1 MLTIGFSSTQ
11 TQSDGPLTLV
21 VLAAAG
27 DEANLSG
34 IKGASLKAL
43 VAAHVAAGRF
53 GGKLGQTIEVSA
65 VESKRL
71 VRMLVVGV
79 GPKGELDA
87 HKLERAVAGAVRALM
102 TGGTSHVDVLADGV
116 LASRK
121 PDERGELLARAALAA
136 RLASYRFDAY
146 RTTLKPEKRATL
158 SSVTL
163 VTKNAEQASA
173 RYSARYASV
182 SEGVHLARELVN
194 EPANVIFP
202 ASFAARIEQMSKL
215 GVKVTVLGEPEL
227 QALGMHALLGVGQG
241 SAKESKVAIMEWRG
255 DSSDTRGPLALV
267 GKGVCFDTG
276 GISLKPGDGM
286 WDMKGDMGGAAAV
299 TGALHAL
306 AARKAKANVVGIVG
320 LVENMPDADAQRPGD
335 IVKSMSGQTIE
346 VLNTDAEGRLVL
358 CDLLTY
364 VQQKHAPRAVVDLA
378 TLTGAI
384 LIALGHEHA
393 GLFSNDDALSGH
405 IIKAGGLSGETV
417 WRFPLGAAYDRMIDT
432 PNADMKN
439 ISGSRNAGSIVG
451 AQFLARFIKDGT
463 PWAHLDIAG
472 TAWNGSWEDP
482 RIPVWGSG
490 WGVRLLDSL
499 VDAA

>member
-1 MLTIGFSSTQ
+1 MLTVSFSPELSQ
-11 TQSDGPLTLV
+11 DGTSLTRV
-21 VLAAAG
+21 VLLAADQAAG
-27 DEANLSG
+27 AARKLEAP
-34 IKGASLKAL
+34 LKRL
-43 VAAHVAAGRF
+43 IDAHIEAGRF
-53 GGKLGQTIEVSA
+53 AGKSGQSVEVSA
-65 VESKRL
+65 VISGRL
-71 VRMLVVGV
+71 VRAIAVGV
-79 GPKGELDA
+79 GAREELDA
-87 HKLERAVAGAVRALM
+87 HKVERAVAGAIKSLM
-102 TGGTSHVDVLADGV
+102 TGGTASVDVLLDAV
-116 LASRK
+116 LTGRLVA
-121 PDERGELLARAALAA
+121 EHAARAGLAA
-136 RLASYRFDAY
+136 RLASYRFDRY

-158 SSVTL
+158 IAARL
-163 VTKNAEQASA
+163 VTNTADAATA
-173 RYSARYASV
+173 RYASRYASV
-182 SEGVHLARELVN
+182 SEGVNLARELVN

-202 ASFAARIEQMSKL
+202 ESFAARIEQLKAV
-215 GVKVTVLGEPEL
+215 GVTVTVLGEPEL
-227 QALGMHALLGVGQG
+227 TALGMHALLGVGQG
-241 SAKESKVAIMEWRG
+241 SVKESKVAIMQWQG
-255 DSSDTRGPLALV
+255 DASDTRGPLALV

-299 TGALHAL
+299 TGAMHAL

-335 IVKSMSGQTIE
+335 IVTSMSGQTIE

-364 VQQKHAPRAVVDLA
+364 VQEKHAPRAIVDLA

-393 GLFSNDDALSGH
+393 GLFSNNNALSAD
-405 IIKAGGLSGETV
+405 ILKAGGVTGETA

-463 PWAHLDIAG
+463 AWAHLDIAG
-472 TAWNGSWEDP
+472 TAWNNTWDDP
-482 RIPVWGSG
+482 RTPVWGSG

-499 VDAA
+499 ADAG